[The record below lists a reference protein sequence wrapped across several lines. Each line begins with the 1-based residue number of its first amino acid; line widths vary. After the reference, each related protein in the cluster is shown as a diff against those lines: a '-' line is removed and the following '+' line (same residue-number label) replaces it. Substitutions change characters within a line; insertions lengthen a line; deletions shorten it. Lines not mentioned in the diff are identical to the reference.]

1 MMRYS
6 EKITAG
12 VFETLF
18 KLLGFF
24 PRTWTARMADFL
36 GGMLFCVDK
45 KHRGIVMDNLTYAFG
60 HEKQPEEIKKIAR
73 QVFINLVKVVFEIG
87 WSLKLDE
94 RCLAK
99 YFKIDGFRHMKKA
112 YKKGKG
118 VLVLTA
124 HCGNWE
130 FLAVAGS
137 MIEYPVSM
145 VVRPLDFKPLDRFLS
160 I

>member
-6 EKITAG
+6 EKIAVG

-24 PRTWTARMADFL
+24 PRTWTVGMADFL

-45 KHRGIVMDNLTYAFG
+45 KHRGIAMDNLTYAFG

-87 WSLKLDE
+87 WSLQLDE
-94 RCLAK
+94 RRLCQT
-99 YFKIDGFRHMKKA
+99 FQ
-112 YKKGKG
+112 
-118 VLVLTA
+118 
-124 HCGNWE
+124 N
-130 FLAVAGS
+130 
-137 MIEYPVSM
+137 
-145 VVRPLDFKPLDRFLS
+145 
-160 I
+160 